1 MCFFAYLVYGHPMEK
16 DIKGDTSGVFK
27 MLLVSL
33 AQVKLFTEFSFN
45 SVAIDNFS
53 YMFILTYRVKE
64 MKIKL
69 LTSRRPKQMPNV
81 CFKLVNFVFLIMDE
95 LFIEFLSL
103 KRRVTSFFRCLF
115 CFDFQELPNWGRMKV
130 LLILF

>member
-1 MCFFAYLVYGHPMEK
+1 MKSELSGTFEKVILLFFVEKCTSNFLCKTVANFFCLLVYGHPMEK

-53 YMFILTYRVKE
+53 YMFMLTYRVKG

-69 LTSRRPKQMPNV
+69 LISQRPKQMPNV
-81 CFKLVNFVFLIMDE
+81 CFKLVNFVFLI
-95 LFIEFLSL
+95 I
-103 KRRVTSFFRCLF
+103 
-115 CFDFQELPNWGRMKV
+115 
-130 LLILF
+130 